1 MAEAP
6 PALGNPFGLAY
17 SLGRFIEL
25 APARAPHPG
34 LAAADTQGF
43 VPAAGGHPRTTAATP
58 AAAARSASAPTAAG
72 GRPSSRTTGSPPGE
86 LATAAPWP
94 ARSPSARRRPPT
106 PSPPPTTCR
115 ASPAPGS
122 PPPTCRNRPTRAPRP
137 PRRPPPRP
145 APRFVLRSVE
155 LEGATALAPEALA
168 PIWAPLVG
176 QPVSIATLDEIAAQI
191 GAAYRARGYVLSQ
204 AVLPAQTIDDGAV
217 RIQVI
222 EGFIDRVAVEGGAPG
237 QQRAAEQLFAPVD
250 ADRPLRLRTLERSVL
265 LARDTFGGAVETLV
279 EPSATTF
286 GAADLT
292 VLLTPDRYTG
302 FAAADNR
309 GSRLYGPATLSAGAS
324 AYDLLGRNERIDGL
338 VAVAPESTSLVY
350 GQASLALP
358 LPFLAGSLL
367 DGARLELQGNVSRGE
382 PDLARSG
389 SPDDLTVTS
398 NETNLTAG
406 LAVPFIRTRSRN
418 LTGALGLDWQS
429 SESVTGF
436 AGGEETST
444 DRLLVLRAGLTLDI
458 ADRFGGVNLL
468 DLRLR
473 QGLDAAGANVGAE
486 GPAAGEVNFTAASLT
501 ASRLQRIGAGTWS
514 LYLEAIGQLA
524 ADVLPNS
531 ERFALGDST
540 IGRGFAPGNTSGDS
554 GWGGRV
560 ELRRQITGA
569 QAAAEAYAFLDYGE
583 AYDRS
588 TARDGTTREP
598 IGSFGIGARIDV
610 RPWLTLTPEIAR
622 QTDGIATD
630 TTETGHET
638 RFYLGIV
645 ARF

>member
-1 MAEAP
+1 MSHGRLALATAL
-6 PALGNPFGLAY
+6 ALG
-17 SLGRFIEL
+17 
-25 APARAPHPG
+25 
-34 LAAADTQGF
+34 
-43 VPAAGGHPRTTAATP
+43 AAT
-58 AAAARSASAPTAAG
+58 AAAAQSAADYLPREPGADLAAPDLPQPPDPSAPPTAPPPA
-72 GRPSSRTTGSPPGE
+72 TTG
-86 LATAAPWP
+86 AA
-94 ARSPSARRRPPT
+94 
-106 PSPPPTTCR
+106 
-115 ASPAPGS
+115 
-122 PPPTCRNRPTRAPRP
+122 
-137 PRRPPPRP
+137 
-145 APRFVLRSVE
+145 FILRGVE
-155 LEGATALAPEALA
+155 VEGATALGPEALA

-176 QPVSIATLDEIAAQI
+176 QPVSIATLDEIAAGI
-191 GAAYRARGYVLSQ
+191 GAAYRSRGYLLSQ
-204 AVLPAQTIDDGAV
+204 AVLPAQTVDDGTV
-217 RIQVI
+217 RVQVI
-222 EGFIDRVAVEGGAPG
+222 EGFVDRVAVEGGSPG
-237 QQRAAEQLFAPVD
+237 QQRAAERLFAPVD

-265 LARDTFGGAVETLV
+265 LARDTFGGTVETLV

-309 GSRLYGPATLSAGAS
+309 GSRLYGPATLSAGGS

-338 VAVAPESTSLVY
+338 FAVAPESTSLAY
-350 GQASLALP
+350 GQAALALP

-382 PDLARSG
+382 PDLSRSG

-418 LTGALGLDWQS
+418 LTGTLGLDWQS

-444 DRLLVLRAGLTLDI
+444 DRLLVLRAGLAFDL
-458 ADRFGGVNLL
+458 ADRLGGVTLL

-473 QGLDAAGANVGAE
+473 QGLDAAGADIGAE

-501 ASRLQRIGAGTWS
+501 ASRLQRLGAGPWS

-560 ELRRQITGA
+560 ELRRQITA
-569 QAAAEAYAFLDYGE
+569 PQAAAEAYAFLDHGE

-598 IGSFGIGARIDV
+598 IGSFGIGARIDA

-622 QTDGIATD
+622 QTDGTATD